1 MESQALLN
9 LKQDISFLEEV
20 ESRISLETISISI
33 DKALQEL
40 HQEIFDQCVNIKT
53 EILKKLQEKKEYQE
67 FMKNLKNLKAL
78 AHTI

>member
-53 EILKKLQEKKEYQE
+53 EILKKLQE
-67 FMKNLKNLKAL
+67 
-78 AHTI
+78 